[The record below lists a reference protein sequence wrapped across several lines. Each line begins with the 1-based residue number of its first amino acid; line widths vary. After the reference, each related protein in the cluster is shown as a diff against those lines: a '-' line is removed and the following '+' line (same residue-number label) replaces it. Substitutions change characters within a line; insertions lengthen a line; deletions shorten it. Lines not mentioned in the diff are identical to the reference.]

1 MINMLVKSGH
11 FMKHSSRHSPARLVS
26 LAWGALQGCPA
37 RKCHFHG
44 ALTTEGRRPVIL
56 IVLFSFLIFL
66 SPRFQFKNLALDEN
80 SFRHYLVCNSPP
92 SDKFCPWEIFNRAN
106 LDGPLWGKK
115 TVLIALSS
123 SSSLAWSCRGLSF
136 LPGSHLSLSEMNQ
149 DSNTYF
155 TEYLGQFNTLYLW
168 LLKKLY

>member
-80 SFRHYLVCNSPP
+80 SFKHSDTIWCVIHLPVTNSAHERFLTEQIWTAP
-92 SDKFCPWEIFNRAN
+92 S
-106 LDGPLWGKK
+106 G
-115 TVLIALSS
+115 
-123 SSSLAWSCRGLSF
+123 AWSCRGLSF

>member
-11 FMKHSSRHSPARLVS
+11 FMKHSSRHSPAQLVS
-26 LAWGALQGCPA
+26 VAWGALA
-37 RKCHFHG
+37 RFSCKGVSFPRCSHNWGKETCDLDCTFFFFNF
-44 ALTTEGRRPVIL
+44 TFTEISIQEPCSWWKL
-56 IVLFSFLIFL
+56 LQTL
-66 SPRFQFKNLALDEN
+66 
-80 SFRHYLVCNSPP
+80 RHYLVCNSPP

-168 LLKKLY
+168 L